1 MIPYSNS
8 LFMDHPTT
16 TTLYFTLAPNRR
28 PIWAP
33 IPNFCKI
40 YPFLSHPLS
49 TFPPRSFSCV
59 RKSSM
64 SWWEGLNEARVL
76 IAPEPSKD
84 GNKVEQLLSLR
95 HPKSG
100 NATCYLCVDG
110 SLQELHWFKQS
121 YGSWFLGD
129 YVCEDGRLY
138 TATPVDP
145 VFVLLPIFEEARMK
159 KNDDPGKFRQ
169 VDEIIYVVGYPGYQH
184 LSSVAEN
191 CMQVVCDVK
200 AVGMTKFFRLN
211 DEKVLKWLCL
221 KSVEQKQPLYLM
233 KVGVTSTYILPSPD
247 RTCGITLGLLLLI
260 CYWRLSVH
268 LVIQLKKTLLTLD
281 KNYAARDKKEI
292 LADAVSIIGEYLKEE
307 PWLKLICSKLSIDLQ
322 DDTKASNSE
331 INSSPMENG
340 FESYHEQG
348 KSEGQ
353 EKTTRNKRQTKKIKL
368 ETNSLNIKDMFSRAT
383 RRGK

>member
-1 MIPYSNS
+1 
-8 LFMDHPTT
+8 MDLILPP
-16 TTLYFTLAPNRR
+16 LLS
-28 PIWAP
+28 AP
-33 IPNFCKI
+33 ILNFCKI
-40 YPFLSHPLS
+40 SSSSSSTLYCKIVPFFFHPVNS
-49 TFPPRSFSCV
+49 SPPRGFSCV
-59 RKSSM
+59 RKVSM
-64 SWWEGLNEARVL
+64 AWWEGLDEARVL
-76 IAPEPSKD
+76 IAKEPSKD
-84 GNKVEQLLSLR
+84 GDKVEQLLSLR

-184 LSSVAEN
+184 LSSIAEN

-200 AVGMTKFFRLN
+200 DVGMTKFFRLN

-221 KSVEQKQPLYLM
+221 K
-233 KVGVTSTYILPSPD
+233 
-247 RTCGITLGLLLLI
+247 
-260 CYWRLSVH
+260 
-268 LVIQLKKTLLTLD
+268 VIQLKKTLLTLD

-292 LADAVSIIGEYLKEE
+292 LTDAVSIIGEYLKEE
-307 PWLKLICSKLSIDLQ
+307 PWLKLLCSKLSIDLQ
-322 DDTKASNSE
+322 EDTKASNSE
-331 INSSPMENG
+331 MHSSPMDNS
-340 FESYHEQG
+340 FESFNHEQQG
-348 KSEGQ
+348 NSEGQ
-353 EKTTRNKRQTKKIKL
+353 EKATKSKRPTKKIKA

>member
-1 MIPYSNS
+1 M
-8 LFMDHPTT
+8 
-16 TTLYFTLAPNRR
+16 
-28 PIWAP
+28 
-33 IPNFCKI
+33 FCRI
-40 YPFLSHPLS
+40 SSSTPFLFRCKFVPLLCHTVNS
-49 TFPPRSFSCV
+49 SPPRGFSCV
-59 RKSSM
+59 RKGSM
-64 SWWEGLNEARVL
+64 AWWEGLDEARVL

-84 GNKVEQLLSLR
+84 GNKVEQLLSLQ

-100 NATCYLCVDG
+100 NATCYPCVNG

-200 AVGMTKFFRLN
+200 DVGMTKFFRLN

-221 KSVEQKQPLYLM
+221 K
-233 KVGVTSTYILPSPD
+233 
-247 RTCGITLGLLLLI
+247 
-260 CYWRLSVH
+260 
-268 LVIQLKKTLLTLD
+268 VIQLKKTLLTLD

-292 LADAVSIIGEYLKEE
+292 LSIIGEYLKEE
-307 PWLKLICSKLSIDLQ
+307 PWLKLLCSKLSIDLQ

-331 INSSPMENG
+331 IHSSPTENG
-340 FESYHEQG
+340 FEPFNHGQQG
-348 KSEGQ
+348 KSGGQ
-353 EKTTRNKRQTKKIKL
+353 EKTTRNTRQTKKIKV

>member
-1 MIPYSNS
+1 
-8 LFMDHPTT
+8 MDLILPP
-16 TTLYFTLAPNRR
+16 LLS
-28 PIWAP
+28 AP
-33 IPNFCKI
+33 ILNFCKI
-40 YPFLSHPLS
+40 SSSSSSTLYCKIVPFFFHPVNS
-49 TFPPRSFSCV
+49 SPPRGFSCV
-59 RKSSM
+59 RKVSM
-64 SWWEGLNEARVL
+64 AWWEGLDEARVL
-76 IAPEPSKD
+76 IAKEPSKD
-84 GNKVEQLLSLR
+84 GDKVEQLLSLR

-184 LSSVAEN
+184 LSSIAEN

-200 AVGMTKFFRLN
+200 DVGMTKFFRLN

-221 KSVEQKQPLYLM
+221 K
-233 KVGVTSTYILPSPD
+233 
-247 RTCGITLGLLLLI
+247 
-260 CYWRLSVH
+260 
-268 LVIQLKKTLLTLD
+268 VIQLKKTLLTLD

-292 LADAVSIIGEYLKEE
+292 LTDAVSIIGEYLKEE
-307 PWLKLICSKLSIDLQ
+307 PWLKLLCSKLSIDLQ
-322 DDTKASNSE
+322 EDTKASNSE
-331 INSSPMENG
+331 MHSSPMDNS
-340 FESYHEQG
+340 FESFNHEQG
-348 KSEGQ
+348 NSEGQ
-353 EKTTRNKRQTKKIKL
+353 EKATKSKRPTKKIKA

>member
-1 MIPYSNS
+1 
-8 LFMDHPTT
+8 MDLT
-16 TTLYFTLAPNRR
+16 FAPKS
-28 PIWAP
+28 PLISAP
-33 IPNFCKI
+33 IPNFCKFST
-40 YPFLSHPLS
+40 FLFHPLN
-49 TFPPRSFSCV
+49 TCAARGFSCV
-59 RKSSM
+59 RKVSM
-64 SWWEGLNEARVL
+64 SWFEGIDEARVL

-100 NATCYLCVDG
+100 NATCYLSVDG

-145 VFVLLPIFEEARMK
+145 VFVLLPIFEEGRMK
-159 KNDDPGKFRQ
+159 KKDDPGKFRQ

-200 AVGMTKFFRLN
+200 DIGTTKFFRLN
-211 DEKVLKWLCL
+211 DEKVLKWLCF
-221 KSVEQKQPLYLM
+221 K
-233 KVGVTSTYILPSPD
+233 
-247 RTCGITLGLLLLI
+247 
-260 CYWRLSVH
+260 
-268 LVIQLKKTLLTLD
+268 VIQLKKTLLTLD

-292 LADAVSIIGEYLKEE
+292 LMDAVSIIGEYLKDE
-307 PWLKLICSKLSIDLQ
+307 PWLKLLCSKLSIDLQ

-331 INSSPMENG
+331 ILSSPTENG
-340 FESYHEQG
+340 FDSFNYEQG
-348 KSEGQ
+348 KSESQ
-353 EKTTRNKRQTKKIKL
+353 EKTTRGKRQAKKIKV

-383 RRGK
+383 RRGR

>member
-1 MIPYSNS
+1 M
-8 LFMDHPTT
+8 
-16 TTLYFTLAPNRR
+16 A
-28 PIWAP
+28 
-33 IPNFCKI
+33 
-40 YPFLSHPLS
+40 
-49 TFPPRSFSCV
+49 
-59 RKSSM
+59 
-64 SWWEGLNEARVL
+64 WWEGLDEARVL
-76 IAPEPSKD
+76 IAKEPSKD

-184 LSSVAEN
+184 LSSIAEN

-200 AVGMTKFFRLN
+200 DVGMTKFFRLN

-221 KSVEQKQPLYLM
+221 K
-233 KVGVTSTYILPSPD
+233 
-247 RTCGITLGLLLLI
+247 
-260 CYWRLSVH
+260 
-268 LVIQLKKTLLTLD
+268 VIQLKKTLLTLD
-281 KNYAARDKKEI
+281 KNYTARDKKEI
-292 LADAVSIIGEYLKEE
+292 LTDAVSIIGEYLKEE
-307 PWLKLICSKLSIDLQ
+307 PWLKLLCSKLSIDLHE
-322 DDTKASNSE
+322 DTKASNSE
-331 INSSPMENG
+331 MHSSPMDNS
-340 FESYHEQG
+340 FESFNHEQ
-348 KSEGQ
+348 Q
-353 EKTTRNKRQTKKIKL
+353 EKTTKSKRPTKKIKA

>member
-1 MIPYSNS
+1 
-8 LFMDHPTT
+8 
-16 TTLYFTLAPNRR
+16 
-28 PIWAP
+28 P

-40 YPFLSHPLS
+40 SSSSSTLFCRTAPFFFHPVNS
-49 TFPPRSFSCV
+49 SPPRGFSCV
-59 RKSSM
+59 RKSYM
-64 SWWEGLNEARVL
+64 AWWEGLDEARVL
-76 IAPEPSKD
+76 IAKEPSKD
-84 GNKVEQLLSLR
+84 VNKVEQLLSLR

-100 NATCYLCVDG
+100 NATCYLCVDE

-145 VFVLLPIFEEARMK
+145 VFVLLPIFDEARMK

-184 LSSVAEN
+184 LSSIAEN

-200 AVGMTKFFRLN
+200 DVGTTKFFRLN

-221 KSVEQKQPLYLM
+221 K
-233 KVGVTSTYILPSPD
+233 
-247 RTCGITLGLLLLI
+247 
-260 CYWRLSVH
+260 
-268 LVIQLKKTLLTLD
+268 VIQLKKTLLTLD

-292 LADAVSIIGEYLKEE
+292 LTDAVSIVGEYLKEE
-307 PWLKLICSKLSIDLQ
+307 PWLKLLCSKLSIDLQ
-322 DDTKASNSE
+322 EDTKASNAE
-331 INSSPMENG
+331 MHSSPMDNS
-340 FESYHEQG
+340 FESFNHEQEG

-353 EKTTRNKRQTKKIKL
+353 EKTTRNKRQTKKIKV